1 MIDLTDVLKREY
13 GAAEKCHICLKEF
26 HDPEKRKVTDHCRY
40 MGLYHAVTHNTDNIK
55 YQIPDYNSIVFYK
68 LSGYDTHLSIKE
80 LGKKFSLG
88 KV

>member
-1 MIDLTDVLKREY
+1 
-13 GAAEKCHICLKEF
+13 
-26 HDPEKRKVTDHCRY
+26 
-40 MGLYHAVTHNTDNIK
+40 MGLYQAVTHNIDNIK

-68 LSGYDTHLSIKE
+68 LSDYDTHLSIKE